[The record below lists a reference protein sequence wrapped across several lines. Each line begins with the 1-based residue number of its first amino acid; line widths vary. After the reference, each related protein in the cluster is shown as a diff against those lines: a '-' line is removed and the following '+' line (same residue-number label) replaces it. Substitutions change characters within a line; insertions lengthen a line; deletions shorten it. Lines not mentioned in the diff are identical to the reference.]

1 MEEIREVIEVIKE
14 KMKNSYSVYSG
25 FAVGAA
31 VLGDNGNWYYGV
43 NVENVS
49 YGLTICAE
57 RNAVSTAITEGV
69 KKILKVVVVADTEKP
84 VTPCGACREF
94 IYEFADEESLIYMAN
109 TKGEIISEKIC
120 NLLPMKFKLKK

>member
-31 VLGDNGNWYYGV
+31 VLGDNNSWHYGV
-43 NVENVS
+43 NVENIS

-69 KKILKVVVVADTEKP
+69 KKILKVIIVADTEKP
-84 VTPCGACREF
+84 ITPCGACREF
-94 IYEFADEESLIYMAN
+94 MYEFADENSLIYMAN
-109 TKGEIISEKIC
+109 LKGDIISEEIYS
-120 NLLPMKFKLKK
+120 LLPMKFKF

>member
-1 MEEIREVIEVIKE
+1 MEEIKEVIEVIKE
-14 KMKNSYSVYSG
+14 KMKNSYSVYSE
-25 FAVGAA
+25 FKVGAA
-31 VLGDNGNWYYGV
+31 VLGDNNIWYYGV

-94 IYEFADEESLIYMAN
+94 MYEFSNEESLIYMAN
-109 TKGEIISEKIC
+109 LKGDIISEKIY
-120 NLLPMKFKLKK
+120 NLLPMKFKF